1 MTMDVDESH
10 DRVWLSGMG
19 HDIIA
24 QLFYVIYSRVQLWI
38 RSQELSIQII
48 SRKRSSVV
56 ACYNPIWVRHR
67 DHFENNPL
75 PHAYGLRALPCDKL
89 DKTLNDE
96 A

>member
-1 MTMDVDESH
+1 MTMDIDESH
-10 DRVWLSGMG
+10 DRVWLSSVS

-24 QLFYVIYSRVQLWI
+24 QLFYVIHCGVQLWI
-38 RSQELSIQII
+38 RCQELSIQII
-48 SRKRSSVV
+48 ARQRSSVV
-56 ACYNPIWVRHR
+56 ACYDPIWVSHR
-67 DHFENNPL
+67 DHFENYTL